1 MGDFLNVVF
10 RWKYLILAVVL
21 LTTSLIV
28 FLRVSKPVTYV
39 SGSRVLVQRGKR
51 STVYIADPRYFA
63 WAEEMSS
70 QLEVVLSEA
79 VFSGARKLFADSLA
93 ARGLQGTR
101 TFSAGAV
108 RADVVGESNVIAINY
123 ASLDPLESEFGC
135 AAVTQSYLTYYE
147 KETAPPPV
155 DDFFN
160 SEIDNALGE
169 LTQWRQQKSEF
180 LQREDWA
187 GAQQEGTRE
196 MYTLSRLEA
205 SVADVESDMSAQKMR
220 VDKLKIFVNLP
231 ADELDQRLSATT
243 TDSPVQGRALGEI
256 RLDLQKLRSKREE
269 LLTRYT
275 ERHPD
280 VMSVDNQIQDL
291 KNQLNQEV
299 QNAYELAVSE
309 YDELSAKYQTLMRE
323 VGKTQAEIAL
333 LPDKEK
339 QLARIE
345 SNITAYEDKY
355 RLLLTKQHEAQ
366 IAVATSSEFKVAV
379 LTPPG
384 KATARRT
391 SDYVRLA
398 VGPFLSLIVGL
409 GLAFFFESM
418 DHTVKNAAEVE
429 QYLGTTVLATVSE
442 ARQKD

>member
-1 MGDFLNVVF
+1 MRDFLNVVF

-28 FLRVSKPVTYV
+28 FLKESKPVTYV

-51 STVYIADPRYFA
+51 STVYIPDPRYLA

-79 VFSGARKLFADSLA
+79 VFSGARKIFADSLA

-101 TFSAGAV
+101 TFNTGAV
-108 RADVVGESNVIAINY
+108 RADVVGESNVIAISY
-123 ASLDPLESEFGC
+123 EGLEPLECEFGC
-135 AAVTQSYLTYYE
+135 AAVTQAYLTYYE

-180 LQREDWA
+180 LQREDWT
-187 GAQQEGTRE
+187 GAEGE
-196 MYTLSRLEA
+196 GDGVMYKLSRIEA
-205 SVADVESDMSAQKMR
+205 SVADVASDLSAQQAR

-243 TDSPVQGRALGEI
+243 TDSPVQSQALGAI
-256 RLDLQKLRSKREE
+256 RFELQRLKTKREE

-280 VMSVDNQIQDL
+280 VMSVDNQIADL
-291 KNQLNQEV
+291 KKQLKQEV

-309 YDELSAKYQTLMRE
+309 YDELSAKYRTLMNETARI
-323 VGKTQAEIAL
+323 QAEIAS

-355 RLLLTKQHEAQ
+355 QLLLTKQHEAQ

-391 SDYVRLA
+391 SDYARLA

>member
-1 MGDFLNVVF
+1 
-10 RWKYLILAVVL
+10 
-21 LTTSLIV
+21 
-28 FLRVSKPVTYV
+28 
-39 SGSRVLVQRGKR
+39 
-51 STVYIADPRYFA
+51 
-63 WAEEMSS
+63 
-70 QLEVVLSEA
+70 
-79 VFSGARKLFADSLA
+79 
-93 ARGLQGTR
+93 
-101 TFSAGAV
+101 
-108 RADVVGESNVIAINY
+108 
-123 ASLDPLESEFGC
+123 
-135 AAVTQSYLTYYE
+135 
-147 KETAPPPV
+147 
-155 DDFFN
+155 
-160 SEIDNALGE
+160 
-169 LTQWRQQKSEF
+169 
-180 LQREDWA
+180 
-187 GAQQEGTRE
+187 
-196 MYTLSRLEA
+196 
-205 SVADVESDMSAQKMR
+205 
-220 VDKLKIFVNLP
+220 VDKLRGFVNLP
-231 ADELDQRLSATT
+231 VDELDQRLSATT